1 MDQFLRKPFTS
12 DRSMR
17 IIFTIAILASIVYA
31 ISVMWEV
38 LLPFL
43 LAGIFAYVMMPL
55 VRFFQH
61 TLRLRSRGLSVFL
74 VFALLVSVIT
84 LAFLYLIPSIN
95 DEVQKTLQALSQYSQ
110 GQSIINLLIP
120 EEFRQMLQRNIDLQE
135 LSTHLSVESI
145 TDGLNAIWGQV
156 SSIVNSTLSV
166 FSWGIV
172 FAMGV
177 VYFVFI
183 MLDFE
188 GLIRGLIRMMPQSL
202 HGPTEAM
209 LREVDFYMNNYFRGQ
224 ALIALSVSVLLA
236 VGFNI
241 IGLPMATAMAIFIG
255 VLNFIPYMQALGVLP
270 LGLMAVLMA
279 AQTGQS
285 VFFCLLLTYGVLMLV
300 QILQDTLLVP
310 RIMGQNMGMRPSLIL
325 LALAV
330 WGYLL
335 GFFGMLV
342 ALPLTMSI
350 YSFYMRYVLQDKE
363 YIKIIDKKM
372 GEYAKKKK

>member
-1 MDQFLRKPFTS
+1 MDQFVRKPFTL

-17 IIFTIAILASIVYA
+17 ILFVITIIGSIVFS
-31 ISVMWEV
+31 ISMIWEV

-55 VRFFQH
+55 VRFFQY
-61 TLRLRSRGLSVFL
+61 TMRLRSRSLAVLL
-74 VFALLVSVIT
+74 VFILLASSIT

-95 DEVQKTLQALSQYSQ
+95 EEVQKTLQALSQYSQ
-110 GQSIINLLIP
+110 GQSIINLIVP
-120 EEFRQMLQRNIDLQE
+120 ERYLQTLQRNIDLQDI
-135 LSTHLSVESI
+135 SSHLSIESI
-145 TDGLNAIWGQV
+145 TDGMKTIWGQINNII
-156 SSIVNSTLSV
+156 SSTLSV
-166 FSWGIV
+166 FSWGVI
-172 FAMGV
+172 FAMGI
-177 VYFVFI
+177 VYFIFI

-188 GLIRGLIRMMPQSL
+188 GLVRGLIRMMPNSLQS
-202 HGPTEAM
+202 PTRSM
-209 LREVDFYMNNYFRGQ
+209 LQEIDFYMNNYFRGQ
-224 ALIALSVSVLLA
+224 ALIALSVSVLLGI
-236 VGFNI
+236 GFNI

-255 VLNFIPYMQALGVLP
+255 LLNLIPYMQALGILP

-285 VFFCLLLTYGVLMLV
+285 IFLCLLLTYGVLMV
-300 QILQDTLLVP
+300 IQVVQDTLLVP

-335 GFFGMLV
+335 GFFGMLI

-350 YSFYMRYVLQDKE
+350 YSFYMRYILHDEE
-363 YIKIIDKKM
+363 YINLIDKKM
-372 GEYAKKKK
+372 SEHTQKKK

>member
-1 MDQFLRKPFTS
+1 
-12 DRSMR
+12 MR

-95 DEVQKTLQALSQYSQ
+95 DEVQKTLQAISQYSQ

-202 HGPTEAM
+202 HEPTEAM

-236 VGFNI
+236 IGFNI

>member
-110 GQSIINLLIP
+110 GQSIINLIIP
-120 EEFRQMLQRNIDLQE
+120 EDFRQMLQRNIDLQE